1 MVDRRP
7 TATADGVSA
16 LAVVRDPSSRRQ
28 CASAC
33 GATQTATAHF
43 FHEKATQPTVL
54 APVMAPPRHCRLCA
68 SLLFS
73 ALAIPVAVGAAGPPI
88 NLNIRRAAAP
98 TDSHGSTNTDDAG
111 PDTSTVAGRGQSTKQ
126 WGGVSLDLTGE
137 FSCLVSSPDGGES
150 SGGSE
155 DKIPLFRLGSN
166 RNQGRRVPSVHIGG
180 RYDFSRAWYG
190 VTRVFGSL
198 SWHGQRVAGMA
209 ANGEVESA
217 GSSSTTI
224 TTLQR
229 MKDNWSRCTMTLR
242 AEKDILIPN
251 DNAIQFS
258 LKKRL
263 DSNNEPY
270 QSIPPSLT
278 LRVDSGVAGDSASV
292 AIRTPIH
299 PRLDI
304 VSKTTVMLDFDEHND
319 LDGIGPIIK
328 QRESFASRVPKVLSR
343 EDWETGSWLPD
354 IKLSPTGWLAARTEA
369 GIPPISAPSGNKS
382 GIRLSVNR
390 QVPWSMWGAHDDD
403 EIEESNT
410 WIRLEVC
417 GTSENN
423 FYSASVDAAL
433 ERLVNSLRITL
444 AHEKV
449 AELPTR

>member
-1 MVDRRP
+1 
-7 TATADGVSA
+7 
-16 LAVVRDPSSRRQ
+16 
-28 CASAC
+28 
-33 GATQTATAHF
+33 
-43 FHEKATQPTVL
+43 
-54 APVMAPPRHCRLCA
+54 
-68 SLLFS
+68 
-73 ALAIPVAVGAAGPPI
+73 
-88 NLNIRRAAAP
+88 
-98 TDSHGSTNTDDAG
+98 
-111 PDTSTVAGRGQSTKQ
+111 
-126 WGGVSLDLTGE
+126 
-137 FSCLVSSPDGGES
+137 
-150 SGGSE
+150 
-155 DKIPLFRLGSN
+155 
-166 RNQGRRVPSVHIGG
+166 
-180 RYDFSRAWYG
+180 
-190 VTRVFGSL
+190 
-198 SWHGQRVAGMA
+198 
-209 ANGEVESA
+209 
-217 GSSSTTI
+217 
-224 TTLQR
+224 

>member
-1 MVDRRP
+1 MH
-7 TATADGVSA
+7 GVA
-16 LAVVRDPSSRRQ
+16 Q
-28 CASAC
+28 
-33 GATQTATAHF
+33 GANRHNINV
-43 FHEKATQPTVL
+43 EQPTVHCLL
-54 APVMAPPRHCRLCA
+54 ALAMAPPRHCRLCA

-73 ALAIPVAVGAAGPPI
+73 ALAIPVALGAAGPPI
-88 NLNIRRAAAP
+88 NLNIRRATAA
-98 TDSHGSTNTDDAG
+98 TDSHATNTDDAG
-111 PDTSTVAGRGQSTKQ
+111 PDASTAAAGRGPSTKQ
-126 WGGVSLDLTGE
+126 WGGVSLDLAGE
-137 FSCLVSSPDGGES
+137 CSCHVSSPDGGEN
-150 SGGSE
+150 SGDSE

-198 SWHGQRVAGMA
+198 SWHGRRIAGIA

-217 GSSSTTI
+217 GSSSATI

-304 VSKTTVMLDFDEHND
+304 VSKTTVMLDLDEHND
-319 LDGIGPIIK
+319 PDGIGPVIK

-354 IKLSPTGWLAARTEA
+354 VKLSPTGWLAARTEA

-390 QVPWSMWGAHDDD
+390 QVPWSMWGAHDDG

-449 AELPTR
+449 VGLPTY